1 LGVVGV
7 MITKETDQKIAFAY
21 REIETGE
28 KLVADI
34 KDTLSRH
41 SAPDIRDAFGRRQ
54 NGLQL
59 GVPSGEGG
67 HRLFDVE
74 WSLALPIIEAHI
86 AKNRSIVAAL
96 SETARHEIGQ

>member
-59 GVPSGEGG
+59 GEGG